1 MESIAASP
9 KFKKVTITKKLNYV
23 SMCNIVKYFKKTND
37 YLNII
42 QVNSKYK
49 TILEQLRYNP
59 ISNTKLFQN
68 ITEQHLY
75 YRWDK
80 RIENIKK
87 YVVCY
92 KVSYSDYKKYHKKNI
107 EFKYIEYTEDDI
119 NKYGIN
125 IPHGVTN
132 LKERLFEGSDI
143 ETLTLPNTVKHIGYN
158 CFSRCFNLK
167 QIELPNSI
175 ISIGSNCF
183 DHCTSIQTI
192 SIPQSVQTI
201 GYNCF
206 YCCFSLQSITLPNDL
221 VYIGTSCFYGCE
233 LLQHFHLPSH
243 LKNIKKSLFLPSS
256 FLIA

>member
-1 MESIAASP
+1 MESIASSP
-9 KFKKVTITKKLNYV
+9 KLKKVTITKKLNYV

-49 TILEQLRYNP
+49 TILEQLRFNP

-92 KVSYSDYKKYHKKNI
+92 KVSYSEYKKNHKKNI

-119 NKYGIN
+119 IKYGIN

-158 CFSRCFNLK
+158 CF
-167 QIELPNSI
+167 
-175 ISIGSNCF
+175 
-183 DHCTSIQTI
+183 
-192 SIPQSVQTI
+192 
-201 GYNCF
+201 

-221 VYIGTSCFYGCE
+221 LYIGTSCFYGCE

-243 LKNIKKSLFLPSS
+243 LKNIKKSLFFPSS